1 MLILGHRGASAE
13 RPENTLEAFARAYA
27 VGADGLEFD
36 VRAAADGIP
45 VLAHD
50 RDLQRRAGDPRN
62 VDELPAATLATI
74 DVGDGHAVPTLR
86 EAMTLFA
93 GRGFLDVEI
102 KQAGIE
108 AAILTVLADYPEQR
122 WGISSF
128 DWTVLSAVRA
138 QHATCDLWLLAV
150 DSSPALFSTAADL
163 GAAGVALWAQ
173 AYTPKVAASLR
184 AAGLETIIWTVND
197 VAEARRVRD
206 LGAYALCTDD
216 PATLVAAL
224 R

>member
-13 RPENTLEAFARAYA
+13 RPENTLAAFARAYD

-36 VRAAADGIP
+36 VRASLERTP

-62 VDELPAATLATI
+62 VDEVALAALATV
-74 DVGDGHAVPTLR
+74 DVGGGERVPTLR
-86 EAMTLFA
+86 DAMALFA

-102 KQAGIE
+102 KQPGIE
-108 AAILTVLADYPEQR
+108 AEILAVLADFPAQR

-128 DWTVLSAVRA
+128 DWTVLQAVRA
-138 QHATCDLWLLAV
+138 LHPTCDLWLLAV
-150 DSSPALFSTAADL
+150 ESSPAMFATAQDLGAVGVAMWARSYTTDVAAAIAAADL
-163 GAAGVALWAQ
+163 
-173 AYTPKVAASLR
+173 K
-184 AAGLETIIWTVND
+184 TIVWTVNNVD
-197 VAEARRVRD
+197 DARRVRD

-216 PATLVAAL
+216 PAAMVAAF